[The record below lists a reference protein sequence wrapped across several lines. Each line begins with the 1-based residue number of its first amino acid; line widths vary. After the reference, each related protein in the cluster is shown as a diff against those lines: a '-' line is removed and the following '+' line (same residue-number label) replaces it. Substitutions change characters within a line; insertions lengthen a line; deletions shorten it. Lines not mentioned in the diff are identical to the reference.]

1 MENLQQTTQQ
11 KTFHNATGKI
21 DYPLTNDYMFRAVL
35 QKNQKVLKGLI
46 AALLHLNS
54 QDIQSADILNPI
66 VLGEFIDDKTF
77 VLDVK
82 VMLDNSAIINL
93 EMQVLK
99 QDFWSNRSLSYLCG
113 IFNNLEKG
121 EDYSQVMPAYHIG
134 IVDFTPF
141 PAYPEFYASNK
152 MMNIKNHY
160 IYNDNFT
167 LNVLDL
173 NQIALATEEDKAFKI
188 DYWAQLFKA
197 KTWEDFKMLA
207 KTDDV
212 FEETCETVYN
222 LNQDRAVRYWCE
234 AREEGERILR
244 TYQNIQKR
252 DKAELAKKNAE
263 IAQKN
268 SLLEQQQNMITEMQS
283 IICEMRSEISELKT
297 QLENTKNS

>member
-121 EDYSQVMPAYHIG
+121 EEV
-134 IVDFTPF
+134 
-141 PAYPEFYASNK
+141 YPEFYASNK

-263 IAQKN
+263 IAQLQ
-268 SLLEQQQNMITEMQS
+268 SMIS
-283 IICEMRSEISELKT
+283 EMRSEISELKT